1 MIYYGHTAQI
11 NTNEQPENTR
21 FNLYVFLHSSAW
33 TGIAPLFPIARLRLD
48 MLGYICKKRTLGAFT
63 RTYIQKL
70 PSTCLRVRGST
81 CSVWQAEPI
90 KTTPGKIV
98 RLMHTISLSFC
109 HVSQFDRCTTR
120 RSMCCPNRVLA
131 WYARLF

>member
-1 MIYYGHTAQI
+1 MS
-11 NTNEQPENTR
+11 
-21 FNLYVFLHSSAW
+21 NLRILDSTSTFFYTLLLGLVSLH
-33 TGIAPLFPIARLRLD
+33 FFRLPDYDLD

-90 KTTPGKIV
+90 KTTPAKIV